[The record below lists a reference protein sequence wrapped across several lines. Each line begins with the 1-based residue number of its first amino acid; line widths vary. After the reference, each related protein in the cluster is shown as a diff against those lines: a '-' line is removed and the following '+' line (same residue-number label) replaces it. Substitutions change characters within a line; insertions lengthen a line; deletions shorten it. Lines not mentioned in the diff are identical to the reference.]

1 MSQIVHI
8 TFEKLTGL
16 KGDIEG
22 CFICDLADCDR
33 INKALPVIFREGHK
47 DILGNNM
54 LLFTQGN
61 HWFTLTVQDNQF
73 HNYLEHFLYGVNFLI
88 KEWSYGS
95 GVDTGSKNPN

>member
-16 KGDIEG
+16 KGTFEG
-22 CFICDLADCDR
+22 VFVCDNELDKC
-33 INKALPVIFREGHK
+33 LPLVF
-47 DILGNNM
+47 NAF
-54 LLFTQGN
+54 LLSKMEFVFTQDGKYVYMRLAN
-61 HWFTLTVQDNQF
+61 WRESV
-73 HNYLEHFLYGVNFLI
+73 NYLEHFIYGVNFLI